1 MFWHLYKNRL
11 KILFKNKTLLFW
23 NMAFPFIL
31 GTLFYMAFSSITEK
45 TESINTIPV
54 AITTTSTSKV
64 SIEELHNS
72 ENLAYLFEMIDT
84 LSEEKYITA
93 KEMDFQK
100 GENALEEGTI
110 TGIITVN
117 EKNGEL
123 SLIVKDSG
131 IDETIL
137 KEILDTCKRNTAV
150 LSDIAMSSPEKLE
163 QAAEALFSESSFR
176 KELPLNTQN
185 TDIYAQYFFALIAM
199 TCLYGANLGLENTKQ
214 LQADQ
219 SVIGA
224 RRSISPTS
232 KLLAVLSDFGAALT
246 IEMGIYFLLLFY
258 LTQILG
264 INLGN
269 NLGKLILIGL
279 CSNMVG
285 VSLGYFLGVF
295 LKGEHRFKE
304 SIVTAVVLTSD
315 FFAGLMVG
323 EMKYIME
330 CNLPIFN
337 RINPAA
343 IISDCYQYTCV
354 FDDAGR
360 FHVCILSLLIWN
372 ILLFIAAI
380 LILRREKYAN
390 L

>member
-1 MFWHLYKNRL
+1 MFWYLYKKRL

-54 AITTTSTSKV
+54 AITTTSTAEM
-64 SIEELHNS
+64 SIDELHNS
-72 ENLAYLFEMIDT
+72 ENLAYLFEVIDT
-84 LSEEKYITA
+84 LSEENYITA
-93 KEMDFQK
+93 EEMDFQK
-100 GENALEEGTI
+100 GEDSLEEGTI
-110 TGIITVN
+110 TGIITIDD
-117 EKNGEL
+117 KNGEL
-123 SLIVKDSG
+123 SLIVKENG

-150 LSDIAMSSPEKLE
+150 LSDIAISSPEKLE
-163 QAAEALFSESSFR
+163 QAAQTLFDGDTFR
-176 KELPLNTQN
+176 KELPLSTQN

-232 KLLAVLSDFGAALT
+232 KLLAVLSDFCAALT

-269 NLGKLILIGL
+269 NWGKLILIGL

-295 LKGEHRFKE
+295 LKGEHHFKE
-304 SIVTAVVLTSD
+304 SIVTAIVLSSN
-315 FFAGLMVG
+315 FFAGLMIG
-323 EMKYIME
+323 EMKYIIE

-337 RINPAA
+337 RINPAS
-343 IISDCYQYTCV
+343 IISDSYQYTCV
-354 FDDAGR
+354 FDDIGK
-360 FHVCILSLLIWN
+360 FHVCILSLLIWS
-372 ILLFIAAI
+372 ILLFIGSI

>member
-1 MFWHLYKNRL
+1 MFWHLYKNRM

-31 GTLFYMAFSSITEK
+31 GTLFYMAFSNITEK
-45 TESINTIPV
+45 TESINKIPV
-54 AITTTSTSKV
+54 ALTTTSTSEV
-64 SIEELHNS
+64 SIKDLHNS
-72 ENLAYLFEMIDT
+72 KNFAYLFEIIET
-84 LSEEKYITA
+84 LSDENYITA
-93 KEMDFQK
+93 KEMNFQK
-100 GENALEEGTI
+100 GKKSLEEGTV

-117 EKNGEL
+117 DKNGEL
-123 SLIVKDSG
+123 SLIVKENG
-131 IDETIL
+131 IDQTIL
-137 KEILDTCKRNTAV
+137 KEILDTCKRNTAI
-150 LSDIAMSSPEKLE
+150 LSDIAINSPEKME
-163 QAAEALFSESSFR
+163 QATKTLFSESSFR
-176 KELPLNTQN
+176 KELPLSTQN

-199 TCLYGANLGLENTKQ
+199 TCLYGANFGLENTKQ

-219 SVIGA
+219 SVVGA

-258 LTQILG
+258 LTQILN

-285 VSLGYFLGVF
+285 VSLGYFIGVF
-295 LKGEHRFKE
+295 LKREHRFKE
-304 SIVTAVVLTSD
+304 SIVNAVVLISN
-315 FFAGLMVG
+315 FFAGLMIG

-330 CNLPIFN
+330 CNIPIFN

-354 FDDAGR
+354 FDDAER
-360 FHVCILSLLIWN
+360 FYVCILSLLVWN

-380 LILRREKYAN
+380 LVLRREKYAN